1 MFEIQLHKILNVG
14 LCWDIL
20 RQVRW
25 AEGVCCPHC
34 GSANVVKNGTD
45 ISCPDKQKYTCNDC
59 RKHFDDLTDT
69 IFSGSKQP
77 LHHWIT
83 VLYLMNL
90 NASNL
95 QIAKELEV
103 SESTV
108 QGMCAKI
115 REGVVKKSLIYHL
128 TVKLRLMNVM
138 SLPDRRGSPPR

>member
-1 MFEIQLHKILNVG
+1 
-14 LCWDIL
+14 
-20 RQVRW
+20 
-25 AEGVCCPHC
+25 
-34 GSANVVKNGTD
+34 VVKNGTD